1 MGPRQQP
8 MHGYVAQPCPLRVS
22 VAEGQRVTHWMCVTT
37 IMVTWQITV
46 KICPA
51 NANPYTQATWSDTAA
66 GQIGQGTCKTADG
79 FQGRATRQCT
89 SDGAWGAMIVL
100 CTAIVPPCS
109 QVVGYQGRT
118 NWPATQAGA
127 VAVGTC
133 VVGFTFAG
141 GNPPLRLCTPQSAW
155 NNTVTN
161 DCIVRTCH

>member
-1 MGPRQQP
+1 LPWWVGVDYHCY
-8 MHGYVAQPCPLRVS
+8 HGVGKRA
-22 VAEGQRVTHWMCVTT
+22 
-37 IMVTWQITV
+37 V

-79 FQGRATRQCT
+79 FTGRATRQCT

-133 VVGFTFAG
+133 VVGYTFAG
-141 GNPPLRLCTPQSAW
+141 GNPPLRLCTAQSAW

-161 DCIVRTCH
+161 DCIVRT